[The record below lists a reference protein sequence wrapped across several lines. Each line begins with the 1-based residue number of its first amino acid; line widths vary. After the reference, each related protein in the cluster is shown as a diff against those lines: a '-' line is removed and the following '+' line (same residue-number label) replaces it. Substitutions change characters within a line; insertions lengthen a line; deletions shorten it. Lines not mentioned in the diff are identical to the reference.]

1 MKIHLGLRWLC
12 YHRPKYLK
20 HQLDGQKASC
30 VEEMHISQPKKERNK
45 KMSPSSWSAAH
56 KPLPATLL
64 HLSSVPC
71 LKFVMREKVIFTAGC
86 VRDLFKAF
94 VRGSLSMQLL
104 RLSAAT
110 ESKGNTVDAVIARRC
125 PQKELSLNWIS
136 LSPSVGEK
144 QNLLL
149 VLC

>member
-1 MKIHLGLRWLC
+1 
-12 YHRPKYLK
+12 
-20 HQLDGQKASC
+20 
-30 VEEMHISQPKKERNK
+30 
-45 KMSPSSWSAAH
+45 MSPSSWSAAH

-149 VLC
+149 VLR